1 MTHRI
6 LRLEAFEFEG
16 ERFEA
21 FELCDCES
29 AALVKLQSQ
38 FLEYPAKE
46 PTEFVL
52 QAHVRGRSNHLD
64 LRFALDASR
73 LAGYTLTG
81 VDGLSREPSSLE
93 EARRLAEPGIDR
105 AISRLLDPLRKTL
118 AEPKAIQPRL
128 WLDIHERAFA
138 PGEIGATTEKQGWIF
153 EVDRGTLKHGSQ
165 TNDFHEYFVRGKR
178 TQGRLAFRQLA
189 RKALSKAED
198 APKQEVFLWIASFT
212 KAVDPFVLSRRA
224 VQEGFVPPH
233 GRSALPSDVEAKVP
247 EALRY
252 WTTRDERKRRELRDR
267 LVEEIKGKRIELDM
281 AEHGVLRGRFALQHR
296 IWRGPL
302 QVRTAASSQLW
313 DLRLAVDDETQ
324 ARHFVLDAD
333 PLRERE
339 FSATLE
345 AKTGRDAL
353 DLGKDGLKRLEP
365 GTALN
370 PTKATPAFVELV
382 DAGSFQLLGDE
393 RDAKT
398 IRFDG
403 RRLRGAFSFTRQDQT
418 AQFGVRKMSE
428 SIQDLQKRA
437 GSFPYPKPYPYP
449 YPYPKAG
456 KAAEHAPYPGPNGGG
471 DGGRLMKVVE
481 RLLGMAATPEA
492 DKRRLKEIMTAM
504 TAGKPPSKEDVAYVS
519 LIRRQMGVSLAEGPW
534 YFSDRFPQYPF
545 NLEFAEHYPEAGY
558 PFSFCRFALE
568 CPARGKEPGPCR
580 EAAQDCVH
588 AQEFGCPVF
597 LSEIRPVPPE
607 TFEASIRRERDG
619 TYTLDKVEILRT
631 GTWNGWNFKESDLD
645 LIARNFHE
653 LRTELEPPVK
663 LGHHEDQALLTNA
676 GEMAAGWVKNVYREA
691 TRLFADLVN
700 VPAKV
705 LELLKK
711 KAFKKRSAEVYR
723 DYQDTEG
730 RNRGKVL
737 KALSFLGASTPAVKG
752 MRDLDDALAMYL
764 SEYLSS
770 VEDGT
775 TAFVFDMEMEEPMTQ
790 PANQTTTAT
799 APPPPPGLPE
809 EEVAKRIQVA
819 VQQRDAEISAL
830 KGNVTKLQESLRTTE
845 VKATRAMD
853 QEAYAKLLNAGKLVP
868 KQKDAFLLLMDA
880 VQGLSDEAYRSTGT
894 SPFLADRGF
903 DQKTLSF
910 SVKTQREGKETEE
923 RLSPRALVLSVF
935 EMAEPQLAF
944 GVHSRDRDLDRARAT
959 DQQAASG
966 APRDRLMKLAQQIQG
981 QQKDLPMDVALEEA
995 SRQLREQGV
1004 TNEELN
1010 S

>member
-1 MTHRI
+1 MT
-6 LRLEAFEFEG
+6 LRLEMFEHEG

-21 FELCDCES
+21 IDLDDCES
-29 AALVKLQSQ
+29 AVLVKLQSQ
-38 FLEYPAKE
+38 FLEYPEKE

-52 QAHVRGRSNHLD
+52 QAHIRGRSNHLD

-81 VDGLSREPSSLE
+81 VDGLPSEPGSLE

-128 WLDIHERAFA
+128 WLDIREKAFA
-138 PGEIGATTEKQGWIF
+138 PGEIGATAKKQGWIF

-178 TQGRLAFRQLA
+178 IHGRLAFRQLA
-189 RKALSKAED
+189 RKGLSRAED

-212 KAVDPFVLSRRA
+212 KTEDPFVLSRRA
-224 VQEGFVPPH
+224 VQEGFIPPH
-233 GRSALPSDVEAKVP
+233 GRSALPEEIESKVP
-247 EALRY
+247 EAFRY
-252 WTTRDERKRRELRDR
+252 WTARDERKRRELRDG
-267 LVEEIKGKRIELDM
+267 LVEEIKQDRVKLAM
-281 AEHGVLRGRFALQHR
+281 AEHGILRGRFALQHR
-296 IWRGPL
+296 FWRGPL
-302 QVRTAASSQLW
+302 QVRTAASSELW

-382 DAGSFQLLGDE
+382 DAGPFQFLGDE

-398 IRFDG
+398 IRFEG
-403 RRLRGAFSFTRQDQT
+403 RRLRGAFNFTRQDQT

-428 SIQDLQKRA
+428 SVKDLQLRA
-437 GSFPYPKPYPYP
+437 GPYPYPKPYPYP
-449 YPYPKAG
+449 YPKTGKGG
-456 KAAEHAPYPGPNGGG
+456 KASGHTPYPESG
-471 DGGRLMKVVE
+471 DGGRIMKVVE

-504 TAGKPPSKEDVAYVS
+504 TAGKSPSKEDVAYVS
-519 LIRRQMGVSLAEGPW
+519 LLRRQMGISLAEGPW
-534 YFSDRFPQYPF
+534 YFSDRYPQYPF
-545 NLEFAEHYPEAGY
+545 KLEFLEHYPEAGY

-580 EAAQDCVH
+580 EAAEGCSH

-607 TFEASIRRERDG
+607 TFEASIRREKDG
-619 TYTLDKVEILRT
+619 SFTLDKLEIMRT
-631 GTWNGWNFKESDLD
+631 GTWNDRVFKESDLD

-653 LRTELEPPVK
+653 LRNEHEPPVK
-663 LGHHEDQALLTNA
+663 LGHHEDQSLLTNS
-676 GEMAAGWVKNVYREA
+676 GEMAAGWVKNVYHEA
-691 TRLFADLVN
+691 GRLFADLVN

-705 LELLKK
+705 LDLLKR
-711 KAFKKRSAEVYR
+711 KAFKKRSVELFGNYR
-723 DYQDTEG
+723 DTEG
-730 RNRGKVL
+730 RDRGLVL
-737 KALSFLGASTPAVKG
+737 KALSFLGASIPAVKG
-752 MRDLDDALAMYL
+752 MRDLDEALALYL
-764 SEYLSS
+764 SEYMSS
-770 VEDGT
+770 VEAGT
-775 TAFVFDMEMEEPMTQ
+775 IAFVFAMEEPMTQ
-790 PANQTTTAT
+790 LANQTTTAP
-799 APPPPPGLPE
+799 ASAPPPGLPE
-809 EEVAKRIQVA
+809 EEVAKRIQAA
-819 VQQRDAEISAL
+819 VQQRDLEISAL
-830 KGNVTKLQESLRTTE
+830 KGNVTKLQETLRTTE
-845 VKATRAMD
+845 VKSVRAMD
-853 QEAYAKLLNAGKLVP
+853 RDAYEKLRNAGKLVP
-868 KQKDAFLLLMDA
+868 KQEDAFLLLMDA
-880 VQGLSDEAYRSTGT
+880 VQGLSDEAYRATGI

-903 DQKTLSF
+903 DPKTLTF
-910 SVKTQREGKETEE
+910 SVKTQKDGKETED
-923 RLSPRALVLSVF
+923 RLSPRALLLHVF

-944 GVHSRDRDLDRARAT
+944 GVHSRDRDQDRARAI
-959 DQQAASG
+959 DQQVTSG
-966 APRDRLMKLAQQIQG
+966 APRERLMKLAQQIQS
-981 QQKDLPMDVALEEA
+981 QQKDLPVEEALDQA
-995 SRQLREQGV
+995 SRQLLQQGV
-1004 TNEELN
+1004 TIEELN